1 MLGTQP
7 LPPEHLGAEALFR
20 AYAGFIA
27 GFLVRMGVPFAE
39 LDDLVQE
46 VFLVALRKGG
56 YYRGPAQPRT
66 WLSAIALRVAQASR
80 RTRNT
85 RNMRETPDSDALDLL
100 PLAASDEGER
110 LDARR
115 RVQKVQHAL
124 SSLADEH
131 RAAFLLYELEGESCE
146 SIAAAWNVPVGTVY
160 SRLHYARRRFLQAYN
175 ALSLAPSD
183 EPQPNAVQR

>member
-7 LPPEHLGAEALFR
+7 LPPEHIGAEALFR
-20 AYAGFIA
+20 AHAGFIA
-27 GFLVRMGVPFAE
+27 GFLVRLGVPVSE

-46 VFLVALRKGG
+46 VFVVALRKGG
-56 YYRGPAQPRT
+56 YSAGPAQPRT

-80 RTRNT
+80 RTRST
-85 RNMRETPDSDALDLL
+85 RSTRESLDSDALELL
-100 PLAASDEGER
+100 PLVASDEGER

-115 RVQKVQHAL
+115 RVENVQRAL
-124 SSLADEH
+124 NTLADEH

-146 SIAAAWNVPVGTVY
+146 GIAAAWNVPVGTVY

-175 ALSLAPSD
+175 ALSLTPSAD
-183 EPQPNAVQR
+183 PQRSAVQR